1 MSLFSHIPLAPGDP
15 ILGVTE
21 AFLKD
26 QNPKKV
32 NLGVGVYQD
41 ANGKMPVLPAVKEA
55 ERRLLEKEIT
65 KSYLPID
72 GLKEYSSRVQTLLFG
87 EQSKAVA
94 EGTVVTVQTLGGS
107 GALRVGADLLKT
119 FFPTSEVWISRPS
132 WENHRALFE
141 FAGFQVKEYPYYDSA
156 TNGIDFEGM
165 KATLEKAPKGTIVLL
180 HVCCHNPTG
189 VDLTKEQWQEVQKI
203 LSEREALP
211 FLDFAYQGFAEGL
224 EEDSYPIRLFSEA
237 ATPAIVA
244 NSFSKNFGLYRERVG
259 ALSVVTQSKEE
270 ATKLLSQLK
279 RVIRTN
285 YSNPSS
291 HGAHI
296 VAEVLA
302 DPALKQA
309 WEGEVTAMRE
319 RIKEMRDRFVD
330 ILTEKSSPVDF
341 SFVKSQCGM
350 FSYSGLSPEVVDIL
364 REKSIY
370 ILRTGRICMAALN
383 HQNVEYVCDSILEA
397 LKR

>member
-1 MSLFSHIPLAPGDP
+1 MSLFAHIPLAPGDP

-26 QNPKKV
+26 MNPKKV

-55 ERRLLEKEIT
+55 ERRILEKEIT

-72 GLKEYSSRVQTLLFG
+72 GLKDYSNRVQTLLFG
-87 EQSKAVA
+87 EDSQTLKD
-94 EGTVVTVQTLGGS
+94 GKIVTVQTLGGS
-107 GALRVGADLLKT
+107 GALRVGADLLKC
-119 FFPTSEVWISRPS
+119 FFPQSQVWISRPS

-141 FAGFQVKEYPYYDSA
+141 FAGFEVKEYPYYDPA
-156 TNGIDFEGM
+156 TGGVDFEGM
-165 KATLEKAPKGTIVLL
+165 KASLEKAPKGTIVLL

-189 VDLTKEQWQEVQKI
+189 VDLTKEQWNEVHTI
-203 LSEREALP
+203 LAEREALP
-211 FLDFAYQGFAEGL
+211 FLDFAYQGFGDGL
-224 EEDSYPIRLFSEA
+224 EEDSYAVRLFSDA
-237 ATPAIVA
+237 GTPAVIA

-259 ALSVVTQSKEE
+259 ALSVVTQSKDE
-270 ATKLLSQLK
+270 AAKLLSQLK

-302 DPALKQA
+302 DPELKRA

-319 RIKEMRDRFVD
+319 RIKEMRDHFVNT
-330 ILTEKSSPVDF
+330 LAEKNSPIDF
-341 SFVKSQCGM
+341 SFVRAQRGM
-350 FSYSGLSPEVVDIL
+350 FSYSGLSPEVVDVL

-370 ILRTGRICMAALN
+370 ILRTGRICLAALN
-383 HQNVEYVCDSILEA
+383 HHNVEYVCDSILEA
-397 LKR
+397 IRK